1 MRYLKWQMIKRYQ
14 VDIVAK
20 SWRRVV
26 RVHFLTPPKHP
37 RTCLLCISCNS
48 IHLLFT
54 CSPRTLAAIRSLKL
68 FWSYSCRWGKL
79 QRWKGRGL
87 KVQFFYSQQPQ
98 LAWLFRAHCISPHFS
113 SLAPLLLLTMTASLP
128 YHCCRLHLIS
138 YSPPLTTPNL
148 GTLASNLTFWSTL
161 NLAKQC
167 QDLHVLG
174 CRLSSSCA
182 IQLIPWLY

>member
-26 RVHFLTPPKHP
+26 RVHFLPPPKHP

-98 LAWLFRAHCISPHFS
+98 LTWLFRAHCISPHFS
-113 SLAPLLLLTMTASLP
+113 SFYTSSAAATDDDGIIAIPLLSLTPYLL
-128 YHCCRLHLIS
+128 
-138 YSPPLTTPNL
+138 
-148 GTLASNLTFWSTL
+148 
-161 NLAKQC
+161 
-167 QDLHVLG
+167 
-174 CRLSSSCA
+174 LS
-182 IQLIPWLY
+182 IPDHI